1 MVQKKRTENDSRLNS
16 LYLLESTKKQRR
28 IFWAIPKSCKM
39 PKRNKKPKQKSFYG
53 MKTVYKTQ
61 WYRADKRI
69 ELRYSIEN
77 DKKGNFEHLR
87 YIRS

>member
-1 MVQKKRTENDSRLNS
+1 
-16 LYLLESTKKQRR
+16 
-28 IFWAIPKSCKM
+28 M

-61 WYRADKRI
+61 WYRADKLI

-77 DKKGNFEHLR
+77 DKKGNFEHFR
-87 YIRS
+87 YIRN